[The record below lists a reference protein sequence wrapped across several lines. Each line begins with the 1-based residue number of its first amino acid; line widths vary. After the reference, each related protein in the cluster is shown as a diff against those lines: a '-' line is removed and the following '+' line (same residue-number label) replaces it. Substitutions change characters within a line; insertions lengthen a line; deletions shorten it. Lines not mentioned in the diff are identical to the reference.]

1 MCIVLLCLRSHNR
14 KRETFRFILIST
26 IIFESYL
33 HSISVTLRSLRRY
46 SMNVIFI
53 KLLHYKIIGYT
64 AFPYLWT
71 EVYITAKN
79 ASGTLVVYTSSTIDR
94 LEKGLEGG
102 NGSVAAVG
110 GGWTPRYFIC
120 HWNWN
125 ELEGELAGW
134 RWFSARAGNANADL
148 TKRSMVTAR
157 LWPVRFLNRP
167 VSSGLCVIK
176 TRVAPDRQRESLC
189 RFAFSQPTTLEIIF
203 RGFLSNR
210 LYAWPDL
217 SRRGSFSAALPLWIG

>member
-1 MCIVLLCLRSHNR
+1 MYSFTLSTSHNR

-26 IIFESYL
+26 IIFESL
-33 HSISVTLRSLRRY
+33 HSISVTLRSLWRY
-46 SMNVIFI
+46 STNVIFI
-53 KLLHYKIIGYT
+53 TLLHYKIIGYT

-134 RWFSARAGNANADL
+134 RWFSARTGNANADL

-157 LWPVRFLNRP
+157 LWPARFLNRP

-176 TRVAPDRQRESLC
+176 TRVAPDRHRESLC
-189 RFAFSQPTTLEIIF
+189 RVAFSQPTTLEIIF